1 MNMRSRFANLL
12 FGLCLAA
19 GAGTAWADWELDNTA
34 SVVNFVT
41 VKNNSVGEVNTIKS
55 LEGSIGVHGMAH
67 LTLHLASVETLI
79 EIRNE
84 RMREL
89 LFEVTEFP
97 VARVTAE
104 VDPALFAA
112 SSGGGVRQVDLPL
125 TLEMHGAEK
134 VLNAFVSVVVED
146 DGDLI
151 VTTTHPVLVNAADF
165 GLEGGVEAL
174 RKVAG
179 LNSISNVVPV
189 SMQLRFV
196 RTK

>member
-1 MNMRSRFANLL
+1 MNIRDMARYLL
-12 FGLCLAA
+12 LALCLAA
-19 GAGTAWADWELDNTA
+19 PAGTAWADWELDNTE
-34 SVVNFVT
+34 SIVNFVSI
-41 VKNNSVGEVNTIKS
+41 KNNSVGEVNTIKS
-55 LEGSIGVHGMAH
+55 LEGSIGVHGMAQ
-67 LTLHLASVETLI
+67 LTLHLNSVETLI

-89 LFEVTEFP
+89 LFETVKFP

-112 SSGGGVRQVDLPL
+112 SSGGGVRQVDLPF
-125 TLEMHGAEK
+125 TLSMRGHEK

-165 GLEGGVEAL
+165 GLEDGIEAL
-174 RKVAG
+174 RKVAS
-179 LNSISNVVPV
+179 LHSISTVTPV
-189 SMQLRFV
+189 SMQLKFV

>member
-1 MNMRSRFANLL
+1 MKMRSRLGNLL
-12 FGLCLAA
+12 LGLCLAA
-19 GAGTAWADWELDNTA
+19 SAGAAWADWELDNMSSA
-34 SVVNFVT
+34 VNFVT
-41 VKNNSVGEVNTIKS
+41 IKNNAVGEVNTIKS
-55 LEGSIGVHGMAH
+55 LEGSIGVHGDVQ

-84 RMREL
+84 RLREL
-89 LFEVTEFP
+89 LFETKKFP
-97 VARVTAE
+97 VAIVTAE

-112 SSGGGVRQVDLPL
+112 SNGGGVRQVDLPL
-125 TLEMHGAEK
+125 TLAMHGEQK

-151 VTTTHPVLVNAADF
+151 VTTVHPVLVNASDF
-165 GLEGGVEAL
+165 GLEGGIEAL

-179 LNSISNVVPV
+179 LDSISNVVPV

>member
-1 MNMRSRFANLL
+1 MSIRGKFRNL
-12 FGLCLAA
+12 FVALCLVAPT
-19 GAGTAWADWELDNTA
+19 GVAWADWELDNTE
-34 SVVNFVT
+34 SIVNFVSI
-41 VKNNSVGEVNTIKS
+41 KNNSVGEVNTIKS
-55 LEGSIGVHGMAH
+55 LEGSIGVHGMAQ
-67 LTLHLASVETLI
+67 LTLHLNSVETLI

-89 LFEVTEFP
+89 LFETVKFP

-112 SSGGGVRQVDLPL
+112 SSGGGVRQVDLPF
-125 TLEMHGAEK
+125 TLSMRGHDK

-151 VTTTHPVLVNAADF
+151 VTTTHPVLVHAADF
-165 GLEGGVEAL
+165 GLEDGIEAL

-179 LNSISNVVPV
+179 LHSISTVTPV
-189 SMQLRFV
+189 SMQLKFV